1 MGKAKETFKRGV
13 GELKQVM
20 TVNTIKLIIL
30 AAVGYI
36 AARLLQ
42 HGVIRNIGPL
52 RDFPEISDIVVI
64 LAATFVL
71 QPNLRIPVVAG
82 AGVSLVKNLLDRA
95 DIEAIEGVL

>member
-1 MGKAKETFKRGV
+1 MSKGKEALKRGV
-13 GELKQVM
+13 GQIKEVM
-20 TVNTIKLIIL
+20 TVSTVKLIIL

-42 HGVIRNIGPL
+42 RGIFRNVGPL
-52 RDFPEISDIVVI
+52 RDFPEVSDIVII
-64 LAATFVL
+64 LVATFVL
-71 QPNLRIPVVAG
+71 QPNLRIPIVAG

>member
-1 MGKAKETFKRGV
+1 MPKAKEALKKGV
-13 GELKQVM
+13 GQIKEVM
-20 TVNTIKLIIL
+20 TISTVKLIIL

-42 HGVIRNIGPL
+42 RGVLRNIGPL
-52 RDFPEISDIVVI
+52 RDFPEVSDIVVI
-64 LAATFVL
+64 LVAVFVL
-71 QPNLRIPVVAG
+71 QPNLRIPIVAG

>member
-1 MGKAKETFKRGV
+1 MSKGKQALKQGV
-13 GELKQVM
+13 GQIKEVM
-20 TVNTIKLIIL
+20 TANTVKLILL

-52 RDFPEISDIVVI
+52 RGFPEVSDIVVI

>member
-1 MGKAKETFKRGV
+1 MAKAKET
-13 GELKQVM
+13 LKHGIGQIKEVM

-42 HGVIRNIGPL
+42 RGIVRNIGPL

-64 LAATFVL
+64 LVSIFVL
-71 QPNLRIPVVAG
+71 QPNLRIPIIAG

>member
-1 MGKAKETFKRGV
+1 MSKGKEALRRGA
-13 GELKQVM
+13 GQIKQVM
-20 TVNTIKLIIL
+20 TVDTIKLILL
-30 AAVGYI
+30 AAVGYL

-42 HGVIRNIGPL
+42 RGVIRNIDAL
-52 RDFPEISDIVVI
+52 RGFPEVSDIVVI

-71 QPNLRIPVVAG
+71 QPSLRVPVVAG

>member
-1 MGKAKETFKRGV
+1 MGKGKETLKKGV
-13 GELKQVM
+13 GQIKEVM
-20 TVNTIKLIIL
+20 TVSTIKLIIL

-36 AARLLQ
+36 VARLL
-42 HGVIRNIGPL
+42 HRGVFRNIDPIRGV
-52 RDFPEISDIVVI
+52 PEVSDIVVI
-64 LAATFVL
+64 LVAVFVL